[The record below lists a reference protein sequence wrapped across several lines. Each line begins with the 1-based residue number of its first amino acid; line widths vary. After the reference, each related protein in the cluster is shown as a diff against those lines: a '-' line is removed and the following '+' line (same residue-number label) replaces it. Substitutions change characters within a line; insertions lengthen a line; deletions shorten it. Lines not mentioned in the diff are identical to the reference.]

1 MVNNFRRIF
10 AQTKELEQK
19 KPLKLRTNED
29 IVPKEDFLDAIVYD
43 PYFTD
48 DVLNEVVRVSVD

>member
-19 KPLKLRTNED
+19 KP
-29 IVPKEDFLDAIVYD
+29 
-43 PYFTD
+43 
-48 DVLNEVVRVSVD
+48 